1 MAESFSFDVVSDFER
16 QELVNTLDQ
25 VKREISQRYDLK
37 DTDTKVDLDKE
48 NIFIIT
54 NSELTLNAVNDI
66 IRQKAIKRNLSLK
79 IFDYGEIEMVSGN
92 RVKQTIL
99 LKQGIKQE
107 IAKKISKDIRDQIKK
122 INVSINGETLRV
134 ASKSKNDLQLAIKL
148 VSQLEESLNIP
159 LFVKE
164 TLDKIKENNDDQ
176 DFFSA
181 IKLCKKKKI
190 GPHRSEDNRPIFFN
204 AYPAVRPDTPAPITA
219 IFLNTRLP

>member
-1 MAESFSFDVVSDFER
+1 MAESFSFDVVSDFDR

-37 DTDTKVDLDKE
+37 GTDTTVELDKE

-79 IFDYGEIEMVSGN
+79 IFDYGEIEMVGGN
-92 RVKQTIL
+92 RIKQTIL

-107 IAKKISKDIRDQIKK
+107 IAKKISKNIRDQIKK

-134 ASKSKNDLQLAIKL
+134 TSKSKNDLQLAIKL
-148 VSQLEESLNIP
+148 VSELEESLNIP
-159 LFVKE
+159 LKA
-164 TLDKIKENNDDQ
+164 NN
-176 DFFSA
+176 F
-181 IKLCKKKKI
+181 
-190 GPHRSEDNRPIFFN
+190 R
-204 AYPAVRPDTPAPITA
+204 
-219 IFLNTRLP
+219 

>member
-1 MAESFSFDVVSDFER
+1 MAESFSFDVVSEFDR

-37 DTDTKVDLDKE
+37 GTDTSVDLDKE

-54 NSELTLNAVNDI
+54 NSQLTLNSVNDI

-107 IAKKISKDIRDQIKK
+107 IAKKISKNIRDQIKK

-148 VSQLEESLNIP
+148 VGELEESLNIP
-159 LFVKE
+159 LKA
-164 TLDKIKENNDDQ
+164 NN
-176 DFFSA
+176 F
-181 IKLCKKKKI
+181 
-190 GPHRSEDNRPIFFN
+190 R
-204 AYPAVRPDTPAPITA
+204 
-219 IFLNTRLP
+219 